1 MLMGP
6 AMLMGLS
13 IVMLALLLPL
23 PMVRPETAA
32 SRPRLPKVWSPVKLT
47 ALSKGARVSV
57 PVVLKVTT
65 AALKLT
71 DIFYTTMAEMVLEEV
86 LEKVLEKVLTI
97 QVNKALKLV
106 VLRLHFWH

>member
-32 SRPRLPKVWSPVKLT
+32 SRPRLPKVWPAMKLL
-47 ALSKGARVSV
+47 ALSSGARVSV
-57 PVVLKVTT
+57 PVVLNRVAPAELVMSMEPPLSAIWLEELVTFVPALAPK
-65 AALKLT
+65 AAL
-71 DIFYTTMAEMVLEEV
+71 A
-86 LEKVLEKVLTI
+86 
-97 QVNKALKLV
+97 
-106 VLRLHFWH
+106 